1 MANANDKE
9 RYNAEEVLQEIIY
22 LAHYGHDIV
31 EFGRSVA
38 SVLYEKGCIDE
49 AIYEMLVGK

>member
-1 MANANDKE
+1 MANVNDKE
-9 RYNAEEVLQEIIY
+9 RYNAEEVLEEIIY
-22 LAHYGHDIV
+22 LTHYGHDIA

-49 AIYEMLVGK
+49 AIYEILMGK